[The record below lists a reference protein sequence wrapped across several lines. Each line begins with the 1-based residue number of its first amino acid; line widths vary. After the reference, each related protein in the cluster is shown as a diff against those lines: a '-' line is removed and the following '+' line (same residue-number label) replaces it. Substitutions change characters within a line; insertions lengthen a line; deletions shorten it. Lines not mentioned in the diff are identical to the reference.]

1 MDARHGRRGRRGRA
15 GHRRNALPGR
25 GYFYPPPGRAGAA
38 VALVQEQ
45 PAQLRPLRSEADRP
59 SPRRPGAPLPAHLT
73 SSPETAPLEQTCPAE
88 GGRTMEQPISRSPS
102 RSLPWLIRRPG
113 RITTG
118 IIAAAVAYLAT
129 MKLPDELNLLIPYD
143 GAVAVY
149 LGLFCVLMERASPED
164 AAEMT
169 RRGEPNNR
177 LVLITVMALSV
188 VSLVGVAAMLNHPP
202 GRPRWEINLHMMASL
217 LAVILSWFL
226 AHIYFGLHYMR
237 LYYDDTVVDGK
248 RTYHL
253 GLEFPERTT
262 ADFWDFMYYSF
273 TIAMCYQT
281 SDVTVT
287 STRIRRV
294 TLVHAIFSFL
304 FVSAII
310 GFVVN
315 VISNVT

>member
-1 MDARHGRRGRRGRA
+1 
-15 GHRRNALPGR
+15 
-25 GYFYPPPGRAGAA
+25 
-38 VALVQEQ
+38 
-45 PAQLRPLRSEADRP
+45 
-59 SPRRPGAPLPAHLT
+59 
-73 SSPETAPLEQTCPAE
+73 
-88 GGRTMEQPISRSPS
+88 MEQPISQAHGGH
-102 RSLPWLIRRPG
+102 LPWLIRRNG
-113 RITTG
+113 RV
-118 IIAAAVAYLAT
+118 AATVVASAIAYLAT
-129 MKLPDELNLLIPYD
+129 MSLPDELNLLIPYD
-143 GAVAVY
+143 VGVAVY
-149 LGLFCVLMERASPED
+149 LGLFCVLMERASPEN

-177 LVLITVMALSV
+177 LVLITVMAMSL

-202 GRPRWEINLHMMASL
+202 GRPRWEVNLHMTASL

-226 AHIYFGLHYMR
+226 AHIYFGLHYMQ
-237 LYYDDTVVDGK
+237 LYYDDTVVDGN

-253 GLEFPERTT
+253 GLEFPERPT